1 MKIVIMDK
9 LTTSSTGDIDFRA
22 FYQLGVVEEYDN
34 IYDDVPQILAVAQG
48 ADALVINKVRLT
60 QQVIEQLPDSVKI
73 IAISAT
79 GYDNID
85 IAAATRRGIKV
96 ANVPGYGTNAVA
108 QLVIHLMLSC
118 ATQFTQQLAYMRSSG
133 WDKLAGLAIPMHEL
147 AGKTIGVVGMG
158 AIGQKITQLA
168 QAFDMQVVAYNR
180 TQHPINGV
188 EYLSLLE
195 LAQRSDF
202 VSLSCALND
211 TTRYMIN
218 SQFFAHMK
226 PSAYLINTAR
236 GGLVDED
243 ALIQALERKQLAGA
257 GLDVLLNEPPR
268 ADNPLLSMSNVI
280 LTPHIG
286 WAPIEARQRCLD
298 ITCTNIAQFM
308 NGHAQNLVN

>member
-9 LTTSSTGDIDFRA
+9 LTTSSTGDIDFSA

-34 IYDDVPQILAVAQG
+34 IYDDVPQILAAAHG
-48 ADALVINKVRLT
+48 ADALVINKVQLT

-108 QLVIHLMLSC
+108 QLAIHLILSC
-118 ATQFTQQLAYMRSSG
+118 ATKFTQQLAYMSSYG

-147 AGKTIGVVGMG
+147 AGKTLGVVGMG

-168 QAFDMQVVAYNR
+168 QAFDMQVVAHNR

-195 LAQRSDF
+195 LAQKSDF

-218 SQFFAHMK
+218 SQFFEHMK

-308 NGHAQNLVN
+308 NGQAQNLVN